1 MLRRLGKTCQENLPR
16 GMTSWSQFVNHAG
29 FFATMADPE
38 YRASIKRWNGT
49 VSADEGYA
57 S

>member
-49 VSADEGYA
+49 VSADEGCA